1 MREQIVNASIVLPD
15 RILPGGVCSF
25 CDGVIDYVGTQPR
38 EDAATTWDA
47 DGSWLLP
54 GFIDIHCHG
63 GDGYDFMDA
72 APEEMEQIAKFH
84 LKHGTT
90 TLVATTMTDRWPN
103 IYGALDRFAEL
114 LKSGQPLTLHGVH
127 LEGPWLNPEQ
137 CGAQDVSRMDLP
149 STERLHEL
157 LERYPFIERIS
168 VAPELSGGMELGQ
181 EGRRMGLVMSAA
193 HTDADFDQ
201 IIEAADNG
209 YTLMTHFYSGMKM
222 MVRKNSYRIAGA
234 VEGGLYDDRLYVEL
248 ITDGKHMPPSLL
260 KLVHKVKGDDHI
272 CLITD
277 AMRAAGLPEGSR
289 TKLGSMAEG
298 VDVMVEDDVAKLL
311 DRSAFAGSVATTDR
325 LLRVMHK
332 GAGIDLVSVS
342 RMMSGTPAKVM
353 GYTDRGVIETGKR
366 ADLVLLDGNFN
377 VKTVFLGGKNH
388 EGQSV

>member
-1 MREQIVNASIVLPD
+1 MREQIINATIVLPD
-15 RILPGGVCSF
+15 GILSNGVCGF

-38 EDAATTWDA
+38 EDAVTTWDA
-47 DGSWLLP
+47 GGGWLLP

-63 GDGYDFMDA
+63 GGGYDFMDA
-72 APEEMEQIAKFH
+72 TPEEMTRISCFH

-103 IYGALDRFAEL
+103 IYGALDRFEQL
-114 LKSGQPLTLHGVH
+114 LKDGQPLTLHGVH

-149 STERLHEL
+149 DTGRLREL

-168 VAPELSGGMELGQ
+168 AAPELPGGLELGVAGQ
-181 EGRRMGLVMSAA
+181 KAGIIMSMA
-193 HTDADFDQ
+193 HTAADFDQ
-201 IIEAADNG
+201 TIEAADNG
-209 YTLMTHFYSGMKM
+209 YTLMTHFFSGMKM
-222 MVRKNSYRIAGA
+222 TVRKNSYRVAGA
-234 VEGGLYDDRLYVEL
+234 VEGGLYDDRLFVEL

-260 KLVHKVKGDDHI
+260 KLVHKIKGDDHI

-298 VDVMVEDDVAKLL
+298 VDVMVEDDVAKLM

-342 RMMSGTPAKVM
+342 RMLSGTPAKVM
-353 GYTDRGVIETGKR
+353 GYTDRGTIEIGKR
-366 ADLVLLDGNFN
+366 ADLVLLDGELN
-377 VKTVFLGGKNH
+377 VKTVFLGGNQY
-388 EGQSV
+388 EG

>member
-1 MREQIVNASIVLPD
+1 MREQIINAAIVLPD
-15 RILPGGVCSF
+15 GILSGGVCSF

-47 DGSWLLP
+47 EGSWVLP

-63 GDGYDFMDA
+63 GGGYDFMDA
-72 APEEMEQIAKFH
+72 TPEEMTRIAEFH

-103 IYGALDRFAEL
+103 ICGALDRFEEL
-114 LKSGQPLTLHGVH
+114 LKSGTPLTLHGMH

-149 STERLHEL
+149 DTERLHDL
-157 LERYPFIERIS
+157 LKRYPFIERIS
-168 VAPELSGGMELGQ
+168 AAPELPGGLELGA
-181 EGRRMGLVMSAA
+181 EGQKAGVLMSMA
-193 HTDADFDQ
+193 HTAANFDQ
-201 IIEAADNG
+201 TIEAADNG
-209 YTLMTHFYSGMKM
+209 YTLMTHFFSGMKM
-222 MVRKNSYRIAGA
+222 TVRKNSYRVAGA

-260 KLVHKVKGDDHI
+260 KLVHKVKGDDRI

-277 AMRAAGLPEGSR
+277 AMRAAGLPEGSHTR
-289 TKLGSMAEG
+289 LGSMAEG

-353 GYTDRGVIETGKR
+353 GYTDRGAIETGKR
-366 ADLVLLDGNFN
+366 ADLVLLDGDLN
-377 VKTVFLGGKNH
+377 VKTVFLGGINY
-388 EGQSV
+388 EG